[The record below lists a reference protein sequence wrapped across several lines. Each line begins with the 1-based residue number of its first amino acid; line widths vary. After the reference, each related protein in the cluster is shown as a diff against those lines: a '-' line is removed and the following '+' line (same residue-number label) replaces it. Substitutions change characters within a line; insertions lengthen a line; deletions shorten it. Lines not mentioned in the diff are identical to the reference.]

1 MRKLIISIFVVLI
14 SAVIVHA
21 QISTCPEIVEE
32 TLQTIDDVCTNLGRN
47 TACYGSTDVES
58 ITVDG
63 DVPDFFAAPGDNAE
77 LLLFS
82 EIRPQPIDEVL
93 GRIGIAVLNVQ
104 ANVPDTIPG
113 QSVIFMIMG
122 DAQLTNESE
131 SGFQSF
137 YFLPG
142 ITGSSNCYES
152 DPILTIQ
159 TPGNITVEIVL
170 NGVDTEMSPGT
181 LLTITPTVCTIHRG
195 NIIQRVDN
203 EVVGSLLANQT
214 VDIRIDESGQV
225 IGTNPD
231 NPRNI
236 SEREYERGLLVQSA
250 LNELAQTNGW
260 SEQYIIE
267 ARKFDEEPLSQS
279 SSESTCDTQHT
290 VQRGETLHRIAEQ
303 HNTSVLSIAEAN
315 NLVNPRLV
323 YVGQTLCIPNP
334 GSGFEPLPAG
344 N

>member
-1 MRKLIISIFVVLI
+1 M
-14 SAVIVHA
+14 SAAIVQA
-21 QISTCPEIVEE
+21 QEQDNICPEIVEE
-32 TLQTIDDVCTNLGRN
+32 TLQSVADICTNLDRN

-58 ITVDG
+58 TIIDG
-63 DVPDFFAAPGDNAE
+63 STPDFFATPGDNAE

-82 EIRPQPIDEVL
+82 EIRPQPIDEIL
-93 GRIGIAVLNVQ
+93 GRIGVAVLNVQ
-104 ANVPDTIPG
+104 ADVPDTLPG

-131 SGFQSF
+131 SAFQSF

-142 ITGSSNCYES
+142 ITGSDDCYEAE
-152 DPILTIQ
+152 PILTIQ
-159 TPGNITVEIVL
+159 TPGNITVDIVL
-170 NGVDTEMSPGT
+170 NGVATEMSPGT

-214 VDIRIDESGQV
+214 IDIRIDENGQV
-225 IGTNPD
+225 IGTNPN

-236 SEREYERGLLVQSA
+236 SEREYERGLLVQTA
-250 LNELAQTNGW
+250 LNDLAQSNGW
-260 SEQYIIE
+260 QEQYITDPK
-267 ARKFDEEPLSQS
+267 KFDEEPLLDTS
-279 SSESTCDTQHT
+279 SPSPCDTQHT
-290 VQRGETLHRIAEQ
+290 VSSGETLHRIAEQ
-303 HNTSVLSIAEAN
+303 YDTSVLDIAEAN
-315 NLVNPRLV
+315 NLDNPRV
-323 YVGQTLCIPNP
+323 VFVGQTLCIPNP